1 MAVYDPSQLSHFV
14 KSQPVNSHDHKR
26 PKKEID
32 FASGIKRIL
41 NENPNPIQTLFDNL
55 NLSKVAQKQAWLN
68 SGPGY
73 PSKKYA
79 SDWMPSQVKGDSIN
93 RRFVTL

>member
-26 PKKEID
+26 PTKEID

-41 NENPNPIQTLFDNL
+41 NENPTPIRNLFDNL
-55 NLSKVAQKQAWLN
+55 NLSKIAHKQAWSK
-68 SGPGY
+68 SGPNY
-73 PSKKYA
+73 PSKKYE
-79 SDWMPSQVKGDSIN
+79 SDQMPSTVKGDSIN